1 MVKISNPFVIS
12 GYVSPQYFCDR
23 ELETAT
29 LTKLLENGNNVA
41 IISTRRLGKTGLI
54 KNYFEQESIKHNYNT
69 FFIDIYSTKNLRDF
83 VYALSKEILNA
94 LKPRG
99 KKAIEQFWNSVKS
112 LQAGIS
118 FDPFGNPNFGVQLG
132 DIRYS
137 ETTLDEIFAYLES
150 SPKPCIVAIDEFQ
163 QITNYPESNIEAI
176 LRTHIQQCK
185 NSHFIFA
192 GSQRHIMG
200 NMFTSPSR
208 PFYQSVS
215 MIHLEAIAI
224 DKYIDFALTQFENYG
239 KKIDKQVVIDC
250 YNKFNGITWY
260 IQKMLN
266 TLFFMTEKGDTC
278 STSMINTALQN
289 TLESMDYAYSEMI
302 FRLSDKQKELLL
314 AINQDDVAT
323 NITSSN
329 FIKRHNLASASSIQ
343 SAIKILLDKDF
354 VTLEQGRYQLYD
366 QFLSIWLKERF

>member
-1 MVKISNPFVIS
+1 M
-12 GYVSPQYFCDR
+12 
-23 ELETAT
+23 
-29 LTKLLENGNNVA
+29 
-41 IISTRRLGKTGLI
+41 
-54 KNYFEQESIKHNYNT
+54 
-69 FFIDIYSTKNLRDF
+69 
-83 VYALSKEILNA
+83 
-94 LKPRG
+94 
-99 KKAIEQFWNSVKS
+99 
-112 LQAGIS
+112 
-118 FDPFGNPNFGVQLG
+118 QLG